1 MNGDTGRIETQ
12 HIVTEEIYRRVGIL
26 QEEYEAEVTTTM
38 AVWADYRHGFCE
50 ITVRARILID
60 AGKVNAAGFQNMKT
74 AEVEKNVRLPSLEL
88 PKFRSHVTEFRGF
101 WDRFAD
107 SIHKRTEFLDGAKL
121 TYLRGCPTDDALGS
135 IIDLSFSN
143 AHYGLAI
150 QMLELHLHRPY
161 TAVRK
166 LILDLLRIM

>member
-1 MNGDTGRIETQ
+1 MNGDTGRIEAQ

-26 QEEYEAEVTTTM
+26 QEEYEAGLTTKKLPT
-38 AVWADYRHGFCE
+38 GFCE

-60 AGKVNAAGFQNMKT
+60 AGKVDAAGFQNMKT

-101 WDRFAD
+101 WDWFAD

-166 LILDLLRIM
+166 LKLDLLRIM